1 MHLQIDHHP
10 LLWYKNINIGFSS
23 CNSLFLTGWS
33 MTAEGPVRVDIE
45 PYLERIFLGLRNI
58 SHISSI
64 YSKYLQKHFDI
75 TSSQLLFLRA
85 LDKEDGLS
93 AGEIGRRI
101 FIKPGTITGIVDRLE
116 KKELVVRNRQT
127 KDRRV
132 INVHITENGRR
143 LVRIAPAPIQSRLAI
158 NLRNLP
164 TEDLTMLTDNLDRL
178 IRLMQ
183 ADEVTSQLSTEDS
196 KEHIF

>member
-1 MHLQIDHHP
+1 MV
-10 LLWYKNINIGFSS
+10 
-23 CNSLFLTGWS
+23 
-33 MTAEGPVRVDIE
+33 AEWPVRVDIE
-45 PYLERIFLGLRNI
+45 PYLEKIFLGLRNI

-64 YSKYLQKHFDI
+64 YSKYLQKNFDI

-116 KKELVVRNRQT
+116 KKELVSRHRQT

-132 INVHITENGRR
+132 INVNITENGRR

-164 TEDLTMLTDNLDRL
+164 TDDLKLLTDNLERL

-183 ADEVTSQLSTEDS
+183 ADEVTSQLSAEDS